1 MKRWLIILLLFL
13 PLWAFAEE
21 AYPTPVQQKTT
32 GKWGYQNAAGHWV
45 IPPAFDEADPFL
57 NGYARVSVTRSE
69 QPLTH
74 DGIIDSSGSFILPAM
89 SKPFPDCLGFLWYRK
104 IRFSAFLIQKAAF
117 SPA

>member
-45 IPPAFDEADPFL
+45 IPPAFDECP
-57 NGYARVSVTRSE
+57 G
-69 QPLTH
+69 Q
-74 DGIIDSSGSFILPAM
+74 
-89 SKPFPDCLGFLWYRK
+89 RK
-104 IRFSAFLIQKAAF
+104 QQ
-117 SPA
+117 